1 MKLTNLFGL
10 IQAKGYTLVPISLY
24 FKGNLVKL
32 ELGIGKGK
40 KLYDKRDDIAKK
52 EAQRRIEQALKK

>member
-24 FKGNLVKL
+24 FKGNKVKL
-32 ELGIGKGK
+32 ELRYRKRK
-40 KLYDKRDDIAKK
+40 KTL
-52 EAQRRIEQALKK
+52 